1 MLRAAAI
8 TLLTFCML
16 ITMLPMTSSEA
27 SGGKSSVSTSKKNY
41 RIRRHSRAWWRR
53 YRARQKQRRLAQLRR
68 QRLLAQRTGA
78 STSEKFA
85 NGNPTDRNRT
95 SPAAGGS
102 TSGSRGT
109 WSVAMPNGWSNQP
122 QMVNGDLN
130 FKVAAEGKSGTATL
144 SVVTAAAPQADAA
157 AFGKMKRESLAGVS
171 TNSLRRL
178 VIDRM
183 IKEDG
188 WVVNDY
194 QRELGGRKV
203 FVVVGRVP
211 GVSGAQTTRLYYF
224 TEVNGRIYS
233 LTANVPVEVA
243 EKVASDSEQVISAF
257 NQSAGPSES
266 APSGGRN

>member
-27 SGGKSSVSTSKKNY
+27 SGGKNSVSTSKRNVLV
-41 RIRRHSRAWWRR
+41 RRHSRAWWRR
-53 YRARQKQRRLAQLRR
+53 YRIRMKQRRLAQVRH
-68 QRLLAQRTGA
+68 QRLLAQRTG
-78 STSEKFA
+78 TSEKFA

-95 SPAAGGS
+95 APAATGS
-102 TSGSRGT
+102 HGT
-109 WSVAMPNGWSNQP
+109 WSLAMPNGWSSQP

-130 FKVAAEGKSGTATL
+130 FKVATEGKSGTATL

-157 AFGKMKRESLAGVS
+157 AFGKLKRESLAGVS

-211 GVSGAQTTRLYYF
+211 GAGGAQSTRLYYF

-233 LTANVPVEVA
+233 LTANVPVDVA
-243 EKVASDSEQVISAF
+243 NKVAADSEQVISAF
-257 NQSAGPSES
+257 NQSAGPSDS

>member
-1 MLRAAAI
+1 
-8 TLLTFCML
+8 ML

-27 SGGKSSVSTSKKNY
+27 SGGKNSVSTTKRNY
-41 RIRRHSRAWWRR
+41 RVKRHSRAWWRR
-53 YRARQKQRRLAQLRR
+53 YRARMKQRRLAKIRR
-68 QRLLAQRTGA
+68 QRLLAQRQV
-78 STSEKFA
+78 TSEKFA
-85 NGNPTDRNRT
+85 NGNPIDRNRAT
-95 SPAAGGS
+95 PPAGGS
-102 TSGSRGT
+102 TTGSRGT
-109 WSVAMPNGWSNQP
+109 WSLAMPNGWSNQP

-144 SVVTAAAPQADAA
+144 SVVTAAAPQAEAN

-171 TNSLRRL
+171 TSSLRRL

-211 GVSGAQTTRLYYF
+211 GTAGAQQTRLYYF

-257 NQSAGPSES
+257 NQSAAPTSV
-266 APSGGRN
+266 PSGGRN

>member
-16 ITMLPMTSSEA
+16 ITMVPMTSSEA
-27 SGGKSSVSTSKKNY
+27 SGGKNSVSTSKRNI
-41 RIRRHSRAWWRR
+41 RVRRHSRAWWRR
-53 YRARQKQRRLAQLRR
+53 YRARMKQRRLAQVRR

-78 STSEKFA
+78 SEKFA

-95 SPAAGGS
+95 APAAGSSTTGS
-102 TSGSRGT
+102 HGS
-109 WSVAMPNGWSNQP
+109 WSLAMPNGWSNQP

-211 GVSGAQTTRLYYF
+211 GASGAQSTRLYYF

-243 EKVASDSEQVISAF
+243 DRVASDSEQVISAF
-257 NQSAGPSES
+257 NQSAGPSGS